1 MIQAR
6 TSKGSPAGRCAI
18 FELSGDQM
26 SFVNNPER
34 AMKMIHHL
42 LLAVYTLALAGVSV
56 WAFSHGVEPR
66 PIAGGDHPAL
76 VSAVAAVSIAAWGHL
91 LFYLFR
97 GMLRLRLSNGW
108 CPVLLAGAFAILFLI
123 LGCFGPMTGV

>member
-18 FELSGDQM
+18 FELSSDQM

-34 AMKMIHHL
+34 TMKMIHHL

-56 WAFSHGVEPR
+56 WVFSHGVEPR

-108 CPVLLAGAFAILFLI
+108 CPVLLVGAF
-123 LGCFGPMTGV
+123 